1 MSKILWKPQQKNSQ
15 SSQMMAFINFVN
27 DRFNSSIKNYH
38 DLEEFIID
46 SEKSSLK
53 YLVIDKDSELFDDL
67 RINPAGYPY
76 LVKKFDSG
84 DFDYTNQFSIY
95 EINYEK

>member
-1 MSKILWKPQQKNSQ
+1 M
-15 SSQMMAFINFVN
+15 
-27 DRFNSSIKNYH
+27 
-38 DLEEFIID
+38 
-46 SEKSSLK
+46 
-53 YLVIDKDSELFDDL
+53 VIDEDNELFDDL
-67 RINPAGYPY
+67 RINPAKYPY